1 MSGRVGGYCAD
12 VLDLDFVRAQF
23 PAFSR
28 PETRD
33 WVHAENAGGSYVPD
47 QVIDLLTEFYVAS
60 KVQPYGPAGPAKVA
74 GVAMDRGTELLPAT
88 LGCDADEFS
97 LGPSTTQNT
106 YVAAMGL
113 AGLLEPGDRV
123 VVTNQDHEANIGPWR
138 RLVEQGIEFDEW
150 QVDPATG
157 LLDVAD
163 LDALLT
169 ERTKLVCVTH
179 ASNLAATV
187 NPIAE
192 IAEKAHAVGALLAV
206 DGVSY
211 APHAPIDVRELD
223 CDLYFYST
231 YKTYGPHL
239 GAMYVRR
246 SVLDSLT
253 NQGHW
258 FNASQPTKRLTPA
271 GPNHAE
277 VAAAAGIV
285 DYYEA
290 VHAHHGLAGDT
301 LAERVRAVMA
311 LFGEH
316 EATLLDPLM
325 AHLRDAD
332 VRLVGA
338 PSGDHTVRAPTVA
351 FVPDGATPSAVVG
364 HLANRGIGVNSGHFY
379 AKRLADAMGIG
390 DDGVVRISL
399 VHYNTT
405 DDVDRILTALDEVL

>member
-1 MSGRVGGYCAD
+1 M
-12 VLDLDFVRAQF
+12 LDLDFVRSQF
-23 PAFSR
+23 PVFAH
-28 PETRD
+28 PDTKD
-33 WVHAENAGGSYVPD
+33 WVHAENAGGSYVPR
-47 QVIDLLTEFYVAS
+47 QVIDLLTDFYVAS
-60 KVQPYGPAGPAKVA
+60 KVQPYGPAGPAKAA
-74 GVAMDRGTELLPAT
+74 GEAMDRGISLLPAT
-88 LGCDADEFS
+88 LGCDADEFA

-113 AGLLEPGDRV
+113 RGLMEAGDRV

-138 RLVEQGIEFDEW
+138 RLAESGIEFDEW
-150 QVDPATG
+150 QVDPESG

-169 ERTKLVCVTH
+169 DRTKLVCVTH
-179 ASNLAATV
+179 ASNLAATI

-192 IAEKAHAVGALLAV
+192 IAAKVHAAGALLAV

-211 APHAPIDVRELD
+211 APHAPLDVRALD

-246 SVLDSLT
+246 SVLDALT

-258 FNASQPTKRLTPA
+258 FNADQPSKRLTPA

-285 DYYEA
+285 DYYEE
-290 VHAHHGLAGDT
+290 VHRHHGLADGA
-301 LAERVRAVMA
+301 LPERVRSVME
-311 LFGEH
+311 LFAEH
-316 EATLLDPLM
+316 EQTLLDPLM
-325 AHLRDAD
+325 RHLRDAD
-332 VRLVGA
+332 VRIVGS
-338 PSGDHTVRAPTVA
+338 PSADHSVRAPTVA
-351 FVPDGATPSAVVG
+351 FVPDGVTPSAVVG

-390 DDGVVRISL
+390 EDGVVRISL
-399 VHYNTT
+399 VHYNSVG
-405 DDVDRILTALDEVL
+405 DVERIVDALDEVL